1 MHTLK
6 DGVNSMGQE
15 RQPSFLMIALLALLF
30 FLGGCK
36 LEETLLPTDATG
48 NDAIS
53 GDGSVVA
60 TGSGSGITAPII
72 SDPLSGSTISDRQ
85 PTLTVLN
92 SAQSESESRTYLF
105 QVSADT
111 AFAALEAQST
121 QVPEGPNG
129 STSWELERTLAQGRH
144 FWRVR
149 SRSGTNDSQFSAT
162 AEFSIASGGGS
173 GSPPNNPSPGPNP
186 PPPPAAG
193 TIVSD
198 PLIGGSIGQVAGGQ
212 FTSGGWQVTAPGN
225 FIRYE
230 VPPMVSGWVEFDI
243 SGLREI
249 NSSPNQF
256 MLFGMWDPSAG
267 SYRANPFRVH
277 LQKLH
282 PNPHNPPYLRLR
294 WITNGE
300 QHDEGNNFLDWN
312 PSRTYRWRIEW
323 GPSGG
328 GHTARVFLD
337 GQLMITV
344 NYNRAY
350 RPNMLFIELGIGE
363 RGESVVGAK
372 YSNLQIGN

>member
-1 MHTLK
+1 MYSFCTDGGPHLSSERLHERSSFPVSLMHTPK

-129 STSWELERTLAQGRH
+129 STSWELERTLAKG
-144 FWRVR
+144 
-149 SRSGTNDSQFSAT
+149 
-162 AEFSIASGGGS
+162 
-173 GSPPNNPSPGPNP
+173 
-186 PPPPAAG
+186 
-193 TIVSD
+193 
-198 PLIGGSIGQVAGGQ
+198 
-212 FTSGGWQVTAPGN
+212 
-225 FIRYE
+225 
-230 VPPMVSGWVEFDI
+230 DI
-243 SGLREI
+243 SGECEAARARTTVNSRRRQSSASLQAGVQALPRTTLRPGPIRHPRLPLEP
-249 NSSPNQF
+249 SSPI
-256 MLFGMWDPSAG
+256 LSLAEASARLPAD
-267 SYRANPFRVH
+267 SS
-277 LQKLH
+277 
-282 PNPHNPPYLRLR
+282 PP
-294 WITNGE
+294 
-300 QHDEGNNFLDWN
+300 
-312 PSRTYRWRIEW
+312 
-323 GPSGG
+323 
-328 GHTARVFLD
+328 VD
-337 GQLMITV
+337 G
-344 NYNRAY
+344 R
-350 RPNMLFIELGIGE
+350 
-363 RGESVVGAK
+363 
-372 YSNLQIGN
+372 

>member
-1 MHTLK
+1 
-6 DGVNSMGQE
+6 MGQE
-15 RQPSFLMIALLALLF
+15 RHPSFLMSALLALPF

-48 NDAIS
+48 TDFVSSDGTVVGS
-53 GDGSVVA
+53 GS
-60 TGSGSGITAPII
+60 GSGSGITAPII
-72 SDPLSGSTISDRQ
+72 SDPLPGSVISDQQ

-92 SAQSESESRTYLF
+92 SVQNGSGSRSYLF

-121 QVPEGPNG
+121 HVPEGQNG
-129 STSWELERTLAQGRH
+129 STSWELDRLLSEGRH

-149 SRSGTNDSQFSAT
+149 SRSATTDSQFSAT
-162 AEFSIASGGGS
+162 AEFNISGS
-173 GSPPNNPSPGPNP
+173 GAGAPPPNDPPPGPNP
-186 PPPPAAG
+186 PPTPPAG

-198 PLIGGSIGQVAGGQ
+198 PLMGGSIGQAVGGQ
-212 FTSGGWQVTAPGN
+212 FTSSGWLVTAPGN

-230 VPPMVSGWVEFDI
+230 VPSMTSGWVEFDT
-243 SGLREI
+243 SGLRES

-256 MLFGMWDPSAG
+256 MLFGMWDPSRG
-267 SYRANPFRVH
+267 SYRTNPFRVH

-294 WITNGE
+294 WIADGE

-323 GPSGG
+323 GPSGD
-328 GHTARVFLD
+328 GHTAQVFLD
-337 GQLMITV
+337 GQLMITA
-344 NYNRAY
+344 NYNREY
-350 RPNMLFIELGIGE
+350 RPNILFIELGIGE
-363 RGESVVGAK
+363 RGESVVGAT
-372 YSNLQIGN
+372 YSNLQIGS